1 MSDRYSHWKWASAY
15 AWACVLVFLAWFAL
29 TGLDLFFEVVLVT
42 VFFVPAILVAA
53 VLGGI
58 GPGLLATALASPIV
72 YQVLTSSYSPELL
85 PANIGL
91 FVLIGFVL
99 SWGGGELHAAWQRE
113 ERTAAY
119 LAERSMELET
129 LLSTVLD
136 AAIVIEDNG
145 LIRSINPAAR
155 AQFGYE
161 PDEVIGRNV
170 SMLMPEPYRSQ
181 HDGYLK
187 RYLRTG
193 KRRIIGTDRVVVGAR
208 KDGTTF
214 PMKLA
219 VGEMALNDGRHF
231 IGFIRDLTAM
241 EETASRLHQSQN
253 EVARLARYNELGE
266 MASTLAHELNQP
278 LAAVANY
285 VQGAQR
291 MLANETD
298 PKLVQLRS
306 AMQETANQALRA
318 GDIIRHLREFVTR
331 GDAEMEPSEVKTL
344 IEEAS
349 ALALAGS
356 RESGVRTYFE
366 LSETPLV
373 LANRIQ
379 IEQVLVNLIR
389 NAMEAMRDS
398 ETKVLIVRTRSLEG
412 FVSVEINDT
421 GPGIPSEIEERLF
434 QPFVTGKPGGMGIGL
449 SIAKRI
455 VEAHG
460 GTISVAA
467 RPGGGTVFSFTLP
480 VLGEA
485 PDAE

>member
-1 MSDRYSHWKWASAY
+1 MNDRYRNWQWVSAY
-15 AWACVLVFLAWFAL
+15 AWAGALVFLAWL
-29 TGLDLFFEVVLVT
+29 TLIGLDLLFRVVVVT
-42 VFFVPAILVAA
+42 IFFVPAVLIAA
-53 VLGGI
+53 VLGGA
-58 GPGLLATALASPIV
+58 GPGLFATMVATPIV
-72 YQVLTSSYSPELL
+72 YQLLSARYSPELL
-85 PANIGL
+85 PANVSL

-99 SWGGGELHAAWQRE
+99 SWGGGELHAARQRE
-113 ERTAAY
+113 KRTAAY

-129 LLSTVLD
+129 LLNTVLD

-145 LIRSINPAAR
+145 RIRSINPAAR
-155 AQFGYE
+155 QQFGYE
-161 PDEVIGRNV
+161 PEEVLGRNV
-170 SMLMPEPYRSQ
+170 AMLMPEPYRSR
-181 HDGYLK
+181 HDDYLK
-187 RYLRTG
+187 RYLKTG
-193 KRRIIGTDRVVVGAR
+193 ERRIIGTDRVVVGAR

-291 MLANETD
+291 MLADETE

-331 GDAEMEPSEVKTL
+331 GDAEMEPSEIRTL
-344 IEEAS
+344 VEEAS
-349 ALALAGS
+349 ALALTGS

-366 LSETPLV
+366 FSETPPV

-379 IEQVLVNLIR
+379 IQQVLVNLIR

-398 ETKVLIVRTRSLEG
+398 ETKVLIIRTRSLEG
-412 FVSVEINDT
+412 IVSVEISDT
-421 GPGIPSEIEERLF
+421 GPGISQEVKERLF

-460 GTISVAA
+460 GTISVAG

-480 VLGEA
+480 VLEEA